1 MSACP
6 RPDKDPFPSRATAWV
21 VIKKMPRHKRI
32 GLMPYRCRPGCGQ
45 IHIGRRI
52 RRPLVAWRS
61 EP

>member
-6 RPDKDPFPSRATAWV
+6 RPDKDPFPSRAIAMQVVKHTPKRRRLGLTA
-21 VIKKMPRHKRI
+21 
-32 GLMPYRCRPGCGQ
+32 YRCKCGAY
-45 IHIGRRI
+45 HVGRRI

>member
-6 RPDKDPFPSRATAWV
+6 RPDKDVFPSRAVAAA
-21 VIKKMPRHKRI
+21 VITKMPRHKRV
-32 GLMPYRCRPGCGQ
+32 GLMPYRCRCGQ
-45 IHIGRRI
+45 IHIV